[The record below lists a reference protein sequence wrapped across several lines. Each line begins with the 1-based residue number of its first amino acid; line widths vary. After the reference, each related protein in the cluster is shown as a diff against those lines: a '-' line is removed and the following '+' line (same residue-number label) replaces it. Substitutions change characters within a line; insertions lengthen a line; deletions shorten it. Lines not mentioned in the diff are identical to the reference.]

1 MSEPFLIWSSNLK
14 PEQAEALIAWGKAI
28 RQAEQERILKLI
40 DKWRKDTN
48 WTRTHFEYSKALSE
62 VESLIKG
69 EQIIA

>member
-1 MSEPFLIWSSNLK
+1 MRLKMSDQHPNIYNEFDLEAARK
-14 PEQAEALIAWGKAI
+14 AGQAD
-28 RQAEQERILKLI
+28 EQERILKLI

-69 EQIIA
+69 EPIID

>member
-1 MSEPFLIWSSNLK
+1 MSDQHPNIYNEFDLEAARK
-14 PEQAEALIAWGKAI
+14 AGQAD
-28 RQAEQERILKLI
+28 EQERILKLI

-69 EQIIA
+69 EPIID